1 VDLIEKIVI
10 AEGPIGI
17 DVLNAR
23 VAKAWSIQ
31 RIGPKMKSTIM
42 QAILDGSSKGQF
54 EKRGNFIWPTGLKI
68 PPVRVQ
74 SENGVGR
81 EIDQVCD
88 EEIAEAVFG
97 LLKEAISLDL
107 KDLVKLTAQLFGSRS
122 SDSVPVKVN
131 TAIAM
136 LLKSRRIEWRSEK
149 LRIPRE

>member
-1 VDLIEKIVI
+1 
-10 AEGPIGI
+10 
-17 DVLNAR
+17 
-23 VAKAWSIQ
+23 
-31 RIGPKMKSTIM
+31 
-42 QAILDGSSKGQF
+42 
-54 EKRGNFIWPTGLKI
+54 
-68 PPVRVQ
+68 
-74 SENGVGR
+74 VGR